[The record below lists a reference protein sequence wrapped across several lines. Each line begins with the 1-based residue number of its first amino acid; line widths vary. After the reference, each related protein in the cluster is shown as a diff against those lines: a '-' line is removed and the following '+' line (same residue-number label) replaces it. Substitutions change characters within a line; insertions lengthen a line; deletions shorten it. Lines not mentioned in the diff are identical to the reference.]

1 MPDAKS
7 TVGPATRPRARSVK
21 HASHHSPFLLLFLL
35 LHALL
40 PDSHAETVL
49 ATASDLD
56 GLAPFGPRPITSW
69 RWSPQQ
75 KADASRFSEMSLSSD
90 GSSSPIWKI
99 RVDPGIPF
107 VLPYLEI
114 LSLGTNYLPPEADA
128 VRMKVRAISGTIHLT
143 FGGPTAYFGNSDVFL
158 RPVQITAHQRSS
170 DWTTIELSLHD
181 GLIRNF
187 RRPSFSRTSPTIHYT
202 RWTQEPTYAYLL
214 RGSAGEAHIKDIEII
229 SHGRSQPFPAIT
241 LSQTTA
247 PHLIADLSSKHHT
260 SKLFT
265 ALIGDTET
273 EFVSNP
279 DQHPPATITH
289 LTDPTEGPVAQLKGR
304 FLEEVSAIGIE
315 IPPDTRGDTLHLR
328 ARIDSPIPSRIA
340 PNVAAQPLDILL
352 YESPD
357 PSRFNGSP
365 FVRPTASATH
375 DPTRFDRNL
384 SHANLLKHQDLP
396 LAIYH
401 ARRFTS
407 PSTWTDILI
416 PLEDFVCIHAQ
427 GSLIE
432 RFQRQLPPRPTHLI
446 AVALVPPWPRKGRP
460 ETTITL
466 HHIQLVT
473 RINPG
478 TRQSYFQVPITMLFR
493 GPKDRY
499 GFQLTPGEQEPPND
513 LLKIFAP

>member
-1 MPDAKS
+1 MHF
-7 TVGPATRPRARSVK
+7 TTRPRSRSVT
-21 HASHHSPFLLLFLL
+21 HTSHQSPLLLLLLLL

-40 PDSHAETVL
+40 PNSQAETVL
-49 ATASDLD
+49 ATTSDLD
-56 GLAPFGPRPITSW
+56 GLELFGPRPITSW

-75 KADASRFSEMSLSSD
+75 KADASRFSEMSISSD

-99 RVDPGIPF
+99 RVDPEIPF
-107 VLPYLEI
+107 VLPYLEV
-114 LSLGTNYLPPEADA
+114 LSLGANYLPPEADA
-128 VRMKVRAISGTIHLT
+128 IRMKVRAISGTIHLT

-158 RPVQITAHQRSS
+158 RPVEITAHQKPS
-170 DWTTIELSLHD
+170 DWATIELSLHE

-214 RGSAGEAHIKDIEII
+214 RGSAGEAHITDIEII
-229 SHGRSQPFPAIT
+229 SHGCSQPFPDIA
-241 LSQTTA
+241 LSQTTN
-247 PHLIADLSSKHHT
+247 PHPIADLSSKHHT

-279 DQHPPATITH
+279 DQHPPATIMH
-289 LTDPTEGPVAQLKGR
+289 FTDPTEGPVAQVKGR
-304 FLEEVSAIGIE
+304 FLEEVSAIGVE

-340 PNVAAQPLDILL
+340 PNVPAQPLDILL

-365 FVRPTASATH
+365 FVRPTGSAAH
-375 DPTRFDRNL
+375 DATRFDRNL

-396 LAIYH
+396 LAIYQ
-401 ARRFTS
+401 ARRFT
-407 PSTWTDILI
+407 PPATWTDTLI

-427 GSLIE
+427 GSLTE
-432 RFQRQLPPRPTHLI
+432 RFQRQLPPQPTHLI
-446 AVALVPPWPRKGRP
+446 SVALVPPWPRKGRP

-478 TRQSYFQVPITMLFR
+478 TRRSYFQSPITTLLR
-493 GPKDRY
+493 GAKDRY
-499 GFQLTPGEQEPPND
+499 AFQLLSGEQETPSY
-513 LLKIFAP
+513 LLRIFAP